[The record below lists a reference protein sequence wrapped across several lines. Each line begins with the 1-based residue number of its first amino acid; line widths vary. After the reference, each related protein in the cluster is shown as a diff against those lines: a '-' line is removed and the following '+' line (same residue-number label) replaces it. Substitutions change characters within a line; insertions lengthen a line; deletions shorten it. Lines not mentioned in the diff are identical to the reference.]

1 MTEVMKLA
9 DRTLLP
15 PLLVLMLR
23 SKEAG
28 RDFLFEGI
36 YL

>member
-15 PLLVLMLR
+15 PFLVLTLR
-23 SKEAG
+23 SEEAA

-36 YL
+36 NL